1 MVDQT
6 TLTSPYMTADEV
18 AAYLRLSIRQV
29 RRLIANGDI
38 PVTRL
43 GRPVRVHKRDLEAFL
58 ARPHKLY

>member
-1 MVDQT
+1 MADQT
-6 TLTSPYMTADEV
+6 TLTSPYMTTDEV

-58 ARPHKLY
+58 SRPQKLY

>member
-1 MVDQT
+1 MQT
-6 TLTSPYMTADEV
+6 QPPLSSPFLTVGEV
-18 AAYLRLSIRQV
+18 AAYLRLSLRQV

-43 GRPVRVHKRDLEAFL
+43 GRPVRVHQRDLEAFL